1 MKNRAVIAGCLAVL
15 VGVAAIG
22 ARGLPSQT
30 TGQAGGQTTGQRQGA
45 APQTPPVQLTLV
57 ADVQRMY
64 NNLKNNL
71 TKSADLF
78 PADKYDWR
86 PTPEV
91 RTWGGL
97 FAHIV
102 DDNYGFC
109 SPITGEDKPPVLD
122 NEGQPTD
129 AAKNLTKDD
138 IVLMLA
144 DSFSRCDKAFVL
156 VRPEN
161 MLDRF
166 TPTSSRSRIGALI
179 YSVQHISEHY
189 GNAVTYMRLNHIVP
203 PSSAPAP
210 GRGRY

>member
-1 MKNRAVIAGCLAVL
+1 MRNRAVIAGCLVVL
-15 VGVAAIG
+15 VTVATIG
-22 ARGLPSQT
+22 ARSVKG
-30 TGQAGGQTTGQRQGA
+30 QGA

-64 NNLKNNL
+64 NSLKNNL
-71 TKSADLF
+71 TKSAELF
-78 PADKYDWR
+78 PADKYGWS

-97 FAHIV
+97 FGHII

-109 SPITGEDKPPVLD
+109 SPITGDQRPPALD
-122 NEGQPTD
+122 NEGKPTD
-129 AAKNLTKDD
+129 AAKDLKKDD
-138 IVLMLA
+138 LVRMLA
-144 DSFSRCDKAFVL
+144 DSFGRCDKAFTL
-156 VRPEN
+156 VTPEN
-161 MLDRF
+161 MLERF
-166 TPTSSRSRIGALI
+166 TPTSSRSKIGALI

-189 GNAVTYMRLNHIVP
+189 GNAVTYMRLNKIVP

>member
-1 MKNRAVIAGCLAVL
+1 MPNRAVIAACLAVL
-15 VGVAAIG
+15 VGVATIG
-22 ARGLPSQT
+22 ARSQTPQT
-30 TGQAGGQTTGQRQGA
+30 TG
-45 APQTPPVQLTLV
+45 QTPPVQLTLV

-64 NNLKNNL
+64 NSLKNNL

-78 PADKYDWR
+78 PADKYNWQ
-86 PTPEV
+86 PTPDV

-97 FAHIV
+97 FGHII

-109 SPITGEDKPPVLD
+109 SPITGDPQPPALD
-122 NEGQPTD
+122 NEGKPTD
-129 AAKNLTKDD
+129 AAKNLTKND
-138 IVLMLA
+138 IVRMLG
-144 DSFSRCDKAFVL
+144 DSFGQCDKAFTL
-156 VRPEN
+156 VTPEN
-161 MLDRF
+161 MLERF
-166 TPTSSRSRIGALI
+166 KPNSSRSKIGALI